1 MCVAVIAD
9 SVYCVAHPP
18 HCIVADIGSSPL
30 RSLSSFALSPDPK
43 PRRARELHKHTH
55 TLAVCKKEGG
65 RVATH
70 SRYSMVW
77 MGLRGVSH
85 CLD

>member
-30 RSLSSFALSPDPK
+30 RSLSSFALLQIRS
-43 PRRARELHKHTH
+43 RAEHVSCTNTH

-70 SRYSMVW
+70 SRRYSMVW